1 MQKLLREYLDE
12 LNRKQKR
19 RRKTVIAVVL
29 AAIMLVSGV
38 IWNLTQY
45 GIAMTDEP
53 KCGMEEHTHSD
64 SCYTN
69 VLVCGREESEGHT
82 HTDACYQTVSELIC
96 GQEESE
102 EHTHSEAC
110 YQTVSELICGQ
121 EESAGHTHTEACY
134 EKQLVCG
141 KEEHTHSEA
150 CYIDTTADVED
161 ASIWNAQYADTKWK
175 DAWGEDLVIAA
186 KKQIG
191 YKESTD
197 NYTVAADGSHKG
209 YTRYGQFAG
218 DVYADW
224 DAVFVNFCMHYAGLE
239 KTGLFPK
246 ETETAKW
253 HEKFAKGNAGQNAAY
268 LTDAKDYEPQ
278 IGDIL
283 FFEKE
288 KEETD
293 DQMGIISSYDKEK
306 NEIKV
311 IEGNSDNAVK
321 ENKYAA
327 DDKHITAYL
336 KISELETAYK
346 NGAAEALPEETA
358 EEEREIFTTE
368 EAEQNVTTYT
378 QKVGDVEVIVEAQE
392 GTFDRPADQI
402 YMTVDVLTTEQTEK
416 VEEILSSHA
425 EEKEQTVEDYVIYDI
440 NFWADAEHTEKLP
453 PQIPVTLYLKNLN
466 LNKNDSDVV
475 TPICIDETDETLT
488 EMEGSAS
495 ETEVSMTVEHFTLY
509 GVQVTAEKEATAST
523 FAASA
528 TSTSTQS
535 EWLANYL
542 SAKGLNFS
550 DGANN
555 WQVVSGQYKGD
566 KQLVLTE
573 DGLLRIQKNI
583 IPTNVE
589 NEFYI
594 YLNMEPVLSWEEVFL
609 QSTMWICNNNW
620 QGNIDA
626 IGKDSTAT
634 EVRTQ
639 TGGHV
644 SQLVSQDTSLDP
656 NLSTQPNAEKPV
668 TKIRIE
674 TAADK
679 YNEIPVSMHYGIS
692 QNSSASFTI
701 LYAGPNSDHFV
712 KLSNITYNN
721 GVLTIPAAAW
731 GQIVDGSQTGDFKL
745 AYGKVIPMTVTDPMS
760 DYIQYLGEAVTNN
773 GSVSFAEN
781 TLTWTGFTEPP
792 KSENSNDF
800 TLYKGNYYR
809 RYAYQLAYKVRLKV
823 EETGFN
829 SCAEWLNDNLL
840 VEQQSMT
847 YSTNRTTTVDYKT
860 TKTPIQEGQGMF
872 TVPEVRGLLYDIEFR
887 KVSSENANAPVPGAK
902 FTLSGKMYSGKS
914 YEDVNPAVSETTT
927 SGADG
932 YVKFRNL
939 PWGTYKLEET
949 EIPDGYEAVGD
960 TTWNIEHLCY
970 THNRDLQQD
979 HGNPHFVDQGND
991 IRNMLYLAGENGL
1004 IKNKPIN
1011 NILWQIKKVSATD
1024 NTKYLQGAEFKLV
1037 EERELL
1043 EVNLRKTYYGRSD
1056 SEGTVK
1062 WYADKEFKD
1071 KVTAIPNG
1079 TYTLTEIK
1087 APAGYIKSDKSWTIE
1102 IGPGKIL
1109 VNGKDKPDEVDENTG
1124 VWTYTFENE
1133 ALYSLPEAGGSGIYW
1148 YIFSGILLMAGAML
1162 IIYKN
1167 KCKEVLKS

>member
-1 MQKLLREYLDE
+1 MA
-12 LNRKQKR
+12 
-19 RRKTVIAVVL
+19 T
-29 AAIMLVSGV
+29 
-38 IWNLTQY
+38 
-45 GIAMTDEP
+45 
-53 KCGMEEHTHSD
+53 
-64 SCYTN
+64 
-69 VLVCGREESEGHT
+69 
-82 HTDACYQTVSELIC
+82 
-96 GQEESE
+96 
-102 EHTHSEAC
+102 
-110 YQTVSELICGQ
+110 
-121 EESAGHTHTEACY
+121 
-134 EKQLVCG
+134 
-141 KEEHTHSEA
+141 
-150 CYIDTTADVED
+150 
-161 ASIWNAQYADTKWK
+161 
-175 DAWGEDLVIAA
+175 
-186 KKQIG
+186 
-191 YKESTD
+191 
-197 NYTVAADGSHKG
+197 DGSHKG

-283 FFEKE
+283 FFQKE

-368 EAEQNVTTYT
+368 EAEQNVATYT
-378 QKVGDVEVIVEAQE
+378 EKVGDVEVIVEAQE

-425 EEKEQTVEDYVIYDI
+425 AEKEQTVEDYAIYDI
-440 NFWADAEHTEKLP
+440 NFWADAEHTEKLQ
-453 PQIPVTLYLKNLN
+453 PQIPVTLNLKNLN

-509 GVQVTAEKEATAST
+509 GVQVTTGKEESAST
-523 FAASA
+523 LADNP
-528 TSTSTQS
+528 TPTQS
-535 EWLANYL
+535 AWLAKYL
-542 SAKGLNFS
+542 SEKGLSLS
-550 DGANN
+550 DGAND
-555 WQVVSGQYKGD
+555 WQVVSGQYEGD
-566 KQLVLTE
+566 EQLVLTK

-620 QGNIDA
+620 TGNIDA
-626 IGKDSTAT
+626 IGKDSTAN
-634 EVRTQ
+634 EVQEQ

-644 SQLVSQDTSLDP
+644 SQLVSQDTSLDK
-656 NLSTQPNAEKPV
+656 NLSTQPKAEKEV

-674 TAADK
+674 TAADT
-679 YNEIPVSMHYGIS
+679 YNEISVSMHYGIS
-692 QNSSASFTI
+692 QNSSGSFTI

-745 AYGKVIPMTVTDPMS
+745 AYGKVIPTTVTDPMGG
-760 DYIQYLGEAVTNN
+760 YIQYLGEAVTNN
-773 GSVSFAEN
+773 GSVSFKGN

-792 KSENSNDF
+792 KSENSSDF

-829 SCAEWLNDNLL
+829 SCAEWLNDNPLA
-840 VEQQSMT
+840 EQQSMT
-847 YSTNRTTTVDYKT
+847 YSTNGTTTVEYKT
-860 TKTPIQEGQGMF
+860 TKDPIQTGQAEF

-887 KVSSENANAPVPGAK
+887 KVSSENENAPVPGAK
-902 FTLSGKMYSGKS
+902 FTLSGTMYPGKS
-914 YEDVNPAVSETTT
+914 YEGVNPAVSETTT
-927 SGADG
+927 SVADG

-939 PWGTYKLEET
+939 PWGTYTLNET
-949 EIPDGYEAVGD
+949 EIPAGYEAVGD
-960 TTWNIEHLCY
+960 TIWKIEHLCY
-970 THNRDLQQD
+970 THNPNVLVQD
-979 HGNPHFVDQGND
+979 HAPEHSADQRND
-991 IRNMLYLAGENGL
+991 IRNMLYLAGQNGL

-1011 NILWQIKKVSATD
+1011 NIPWQIKKVSAAD

-1062 WYADKEFKD
+1062 WYADKEFTD
-1071 KVTAIPNG
+1071 EVTAIPNG

-1087 APAGYIKSDKSWTIE
+1087 APAGYIKSEASWKIKIGSGE
-1102 IGPGKIL
+1102 IWVDGVEL
-1109 VNGKDKPDEVDENTG
+1109 TDLDEDG
-1124 VWTYTFENE
+1124 VLIYEIKNE
-1133 ALYSLPEAGGSGIYW
+1133 ALFTLPEAGGPGIYW

>member
-1 MQKLLREYLDE
+1 MAE
-12 LNRKQKR
+12 
-19 RRKTVIAVVL
+19 
-29 AAIMLVSGV
+29 
-38 IWNLTQY
+38 
-45 GIAMTDEP
+45 
-53 KCGMEEHTHSD
+53 
-64 SCYTN
+64 
-69 VLVCGREESEGHT
+69 
-82 HTDACYQTVSELIC
+82 
-96 GQEESE
+96 
-102 EHTHSEAC
+102 
-110 YQTVSELICGQ
+110 
-121 EESAGHTHTEACY
+121 
-134 EKQLVCG
+134 
-141 KEEHTHSEA
+141 
-150 CYIDTTADVED
+150 
-161 ASIWNAQYADTKWK
+161 
-175 DAWGEDLVIAA
+175 
-186 KKQIG
+186 
-191 YKESTD
+191 
-197 NYTVAADGSHKG
+197 DGSHKG

-368 EAEQNVTTYT
+368 EAEQNVATYT
-378 QKVGDVEVIVEAQE
+378 EKVGDVEVIVEAQE

-425 EEKEQTVEDYVIYDI
+425 AEKEQTVEDYAIYDI
-440 NFWADAEHTEKLP
+440 NFWADAEHTEKLQ
-453 PQIPVTLYLKNLN
+453 PQIPVTLNLKNLN

-509 GVQVTAEKEATAST
+509 GVQVTTGKEESAST
-523 FAASA
+523 LAASA

-535 EWLANYL
+535 AWLAKYL

-566 KQLVLTE
+566 KLLVLTE

-609 QSTMWICNNNW
+609 QSTMWICNNN
-620 QGNIDA
+620 QEVGDVSDIT
-626 IGKDSTAT
+626 KKSTAD
-634 EVRTQ
+634 EVKQ
-639 TGGHV
+639 INGVGGQV
-644 SQLVSQDTSLDP
+644 SQLVSKDIELT
-656 NLSTQPNAEKPV
+656 NTISTQPRAQKDV
-668 TKIRIE
+668 TKIKIE
-674 TAADK
+674 TSAGK
-679 YNEIPVSMHYGIS
+679 YNEISVSMHYGIS
-692 QNSSASFTI
+692 QSSTGSFTI
-701 LYAGPNSDHFV
+701 IYAGPNSDHFV
-712 KLSNITYNN
+712 KLSNITYNK

-745 AYGKVIPMTVTDPMS
+745 AYGKVIPTTVTDPMG

-773 GSVSFAEN
+773 GSVSFAGN

-800 TLYKGNYYR
+800 TLYEGNYYR

-829 SCAEWLNDNLL
+829 SCAEWLNNNPL

-847 YSTNRTTTVDYKT
+847 YSTNGTTTVGYKT
-860 TKTPIQEGQGMF
+860 TKDPIQTGQAEF

-887 KVSSENANAPVPGAK
+887 KVSSENTNEPVQGAK
-902 FTLSGKMYSGKS
+902 FTLSGTMYRDKS
-914 YEDVNPAVSETTT
+914 YDMDYDGDGVNDIEVNTDVDSVSVT

-939 PWGTYKLEET
+939 PWGTYTLKET
-949 EIPDGYEAVGD
+949 EIPEGYEAVGD

-1062 WYADKEFKD
+1062 WYADKEFRN